1 MIAHY
6 AQQLR
11 DDMRSFMELD
21 MESVTGRTYEELQL
35 QRISS
40 TESQPMSL
48 SDADRKQVAAF
59 TKLTEHIRRTL
70 AQLTWIRPGS

>member
-11 DDMRSFMELD
+11 DDMQSFMDLD
-21 MESVTGRTYEELQL
+21 MRPVTGRTYEELQL

-48 SDADRKQVAAF
+48 WDADRKQVAAF
-59 TKLTEHIRRTL
+59 TKFTEHIRRSL
-70 AQLTWIRPGS
+70 AQLTRKRPGS